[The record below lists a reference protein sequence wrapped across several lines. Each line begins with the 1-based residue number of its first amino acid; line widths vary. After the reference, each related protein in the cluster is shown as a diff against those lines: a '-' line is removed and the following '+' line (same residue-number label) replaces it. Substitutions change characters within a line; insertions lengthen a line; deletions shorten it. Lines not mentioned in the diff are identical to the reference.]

1 VSSSTT
7 ASLHELAPVQPL
19 PRLSLFEGLAAQ
31 LEEWILSGR
40 LEAGAK
46 FPSEDSLRRQFGV
59 SRPVVREALARLRER
74 GLIETVNGSGTFVK
88 HPDADHLM
96 DALVR
101 HLRVAMGDTES
112 IHKVYEARLAIET
125 TAARLAATRAS
136 DRDREEI
143 AARLADMRAQRRDAT
158 RWTAADLGF
167 HLAVA
172 RASHNPF
179 LSTLLEPLV
188 KVIERA
194 IIESFSSRAAVAAGL
209 RAHEQLWQA
218 INERHADGAEQA
230 MRDHLLDSERRFA
243 RVRSR
248 RRRSANR

>member
-1 VSSSTT
+1 
-7 ASLHELAPVQPL
+7 
-19 PRLSLFEGLAAQ
+19 
-31 LEEWILSGR
+31 
-40 LEAGAK
+40 
-46 FPSEDSLRRQFGV
+46 
-59 SRPVVREALARLRER
+59 VREALARLRAQ

-88 HPDADHLM
+88 HPDADHLT

-101 HLRVAMGDTES
+101 HLRVATGDTES

-125 TAARLAATRAS
+125 TAARLAATRAT
-136 DRDREEI
+136 DHDREEI
-143 AARLADMRAQRRDAT
+143 AARLADMRAQRGDAA

-218 INERHADGAEQA
+218 IDACDADGAGQA
-230 MRDHLLDSERRFA
+230 MRDHLLDSERRFS
-243 RVRSR
+243 RVRSQR
-248 RRRSANR
+248 RPRAHQ